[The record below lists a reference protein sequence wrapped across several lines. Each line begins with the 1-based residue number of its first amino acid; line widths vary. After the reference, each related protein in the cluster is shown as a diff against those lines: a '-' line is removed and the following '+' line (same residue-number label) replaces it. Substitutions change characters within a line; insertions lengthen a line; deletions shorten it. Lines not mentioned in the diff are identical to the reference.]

1 MPGRQLLSETDPD
14 GPLICE
20 LQPPQLTPSASPHYT
35 GSSCP
40 LGRLWAVTVSKAF
53 LVFRDLDNLEDDW
66 SEILLDEQP
75 EIITKH
81 FKPAVIRERVKKK
94 TNARETF
101 KMADE

>member
-1 MPGRQLLSETDPD
+1 M
-14 GPLICE
+14 
-20 LQPPQLTPSASPHYT
+20 
-35 GSSCP
+35 
-40 LGRLWAVTVSKAF
+40 
-53 LVFRDLDNLEDDW
+53 EDDW